1 MGSTGSGGKKSTSA
15 INLAGLSETDQLNKI
30 IQLQQQMGQTGLEAG
45 DPNESPNGKL
55 YVNTGKA
62 WVINTYLNS
71 DGKTMDTPGTDW
83 DDLISESWV
92 KDAIKKID
100 GGMKPMAQDIQVSRF
115 IDGDQLGKMLGMGG
129 TNNSTVDKLIEAL
142 ENKSEHPIVNKKFK
156 DVLAN
161 ADYTQKA
168 YTSTT
173 YSGKHGSYGSYP
185 VKLDI
190 VIKKGTPTIITSNYN
205 EHEILVGRN
214 QKYNFGK
221 SYKIETLPNG
231 KKQLVLKVT
240 I

>member
-1 MGSTGSGGKKSTSA
+1 MGSTGSSGKKSTVLDVS
-15 INLAGLSETDQLNKI
+15 NLSNIEAMDKITD
-30 IQLQQQMGQTGLEAG
+30 LQIAMGQTGFEAG
-45 DPNESPNGKL
+45 DPTETPDNKL

-83 DDLISESWV
+83 DDIISESWV

-100 GGMKPMAQDIQVSRF
+100 SGMKPMAQDLKVSRF

-129 TNNSTVDKLIEAL
+129 TNNNTVDKLIEAL
-142 ENKSEHPIVNKKFK
+142 ENKSEYPTVNKKFK
-156 DVLAN
+156 DVLAK

-173 YSGKHGSYGSYP
+173 YSGTHGSYGEYP

-190 VIKKGTPTIITSNYN
+190 TIKKGTPSIVTANYN

-221 SYKIETLPNG
+221 SYKIETLPSG
-231 KKQLVLKVT
+231 KKQLVIKVT